1 MQDELKGCGQ
11 TQKSNSSFINGN
23 ALDLKSTFDMK
34 IICTLYV
41 L

>member
-1 MQDELKGCGQ
+1 MALRNQIVVSLIEMLK
-11 TQKSNSSFINGN
+11 K
-23 ALDLKSTFDMK
+23 DLKSTFDMK